1 MRLLRPAAA
10 LFAAT
15 LVTVVGCKAP
25 DPNDPATQIAQL
37 GKSDPKVVLDAAR
50 ELRKLK
56 AKSAVEPL
64 VKLLGHDNMDV
75 RNEAA
80 YALAEIRDASAVQP
94 LIAAIDLATTAKGAD
109 RVNMRIAYALG
120 ELGDP
125 SATPSLVKI
134 IDSARDPLVRVA
146 ALKALGALKDPKA
159 VPTLQKLVTDE
170 NAPPL
175 LTKHAIIA
183 LGDLRSAEAI
193 PALVRAMVLERK
205 GVSFFAES
213 SYALFQVGAPAADA
227 LSKILTGENTEY
239 IAWAAEKNRTPAG
252 YLSKA
257 AIVLADLGEASA
269 VPALVKLLT
278 WQEPTG
284 DIVKQYI
291 VRKTAAD
298 ALGRLRAPEG
308 AAAIIAQLDVDE
320 ANVRESF
327 ALALAHMSATNA
339 LPKLEAVAKDLKS
352 SWTAR
357 QAAITGLAMLGNSA
371 NKGAIDANLANE
383 SDGKAKENCMKE
395 PANPAEMPIMKQA
408 RCEKENE
415 ARPTFLKAEL
425 ARLTAGD
432 ACGEDAKCWAG
443 KLTDKEPKVRERA
456 AYELGKIGDP
466 SALDA
471 LETAA
476 QDDDLHT
483 RRAAYIALDWF
494 TKLDGAK
501 SELKTKYEPLK
512 KQLDDEDGR
521 AYTIVVNEDLKRV
534 VWKLSLLQ

>member
-1 MRLLRPAAA
+1 MTLRRFVAA
-10 LFAAT
+10 LSAAT
-15 LVTVVGCKAP
+15 LVAAVAGCKAS

-37 GKSDPKVVLDAAR
+37 GKSDPKVVVEAAR

-94 LIAAIDLATTAKGAD
+94 LINAIDITTTARGAD

-120 ELGDP
+120 ELGDT

-134 IDSARDPLVRVA
+134 VDNARDPLVRES
-146 ALKALGALKDPKA
+146 ALRALGALKDPKA
-159 VPTLQKLVTDE
+159 IPTLLKLVTDE
-170 NAPPL
+170 DAPPL

-183 LGDLRSAEAI
+183 LGALRTEEAI
-193 PALVRAMVLERK
+193 PALVRAIVLERK
-205 GVSFFAES
+205 GVSFFAEAS
-213 SYALFQVGAPAADA
+213 FALFQIGAPAAEA
-227 LSKILTGENTEY
+227 LSKILTGEDKEY
-239 IAWAAEKNRTPAG
+239 VAWAAEKKRVPAG

-269 VPALVKLLT
+269 VPSLVKLMT
-278 WQEPTG
+278 WEEPGG
-284 DIVKQYI
+284 DMVQQYI

-298 ALGRLRAPEG
+298 ALGRLRAAEG
-308 AAAIIAQLDVDE
+308 AAAITAQLGVDE
-320 ANVRESF
+320 ANVRESY
-327 ALALAHMSATNA
+327 ALALAHMDATSA
-339 LPKLEAVAKDLKS
+339 LPRLEAVAKDLKS
-352 SWTAR
+352 SWSAR
-357 QAAITGLAMLGNSA
+357 QAAITGLAMLGDLK
-371 NKGAIDANLANE
+371 NKGAIEANLANE
-383 SDGKAKENCMKE
+383 SDGKAMENCMKE
-395 PANPAEMPIMKQA
+395 PSNPAELPVMRQA

-432 ACGEDAKCWAG
+432 ACGKDAKCWAE
-443 KLTDKEPKVRERA
+443 KLTDKEAKVRERA
-456 AYELGKIGDP
+456 AYELGKLGDA
-466 SALDA
+466 STLDS

-494 TKLDGAK
+494 TKRDDAK
-501 SELKTKYEPLK
+501 TALKAKYEPLK
-512 KQLDDEDGR
+512 KQLADEDGR

-534 VWKLSLLQ
+534 VWKLSLL

>member
-1 MRLLRPAAA
+1 MNLLRPAAA

-15 LVTVVGCKAP
+15 LVTVVGCKAA

-37 GKSDPKVVLDAAR
+37 SKSDPKVVVDAAR

-56 AKSAVEPL
+56 AKTAVEPL

-80 YALAEIRDASAVQP
+80 YALAEIQDASAVQP

-120 ELGDP
+120 ELGDT

-134 IDSARDPLVRVA
+134 IDGARDPLVRVA

-175 LTKHAIIA
+175 LTKHAVIA
-183 LGDLRSAEAI
+183 LGDLRSADAI

-213 SYALFQVGAPAADA
+213 SFALFQVGAPAAEA
-227 LSKILTGENTEY
+227 LSKILTGEDKEY
-239 IAWAAEKNRTPAG
+239 VAWAAEKNRVPAG

-269 VPALVKLLT
+269 VPALVKLVT
-278 WQEPTG
+278 WEEPGG
-284 DIVKQYI
+284 DMVQQYI

-308 AAAIIAQLDVDE
+308 ATAITAQLGVDE

-327 ALALAHMSATNA
+327 ALALAHMNAKTA

-352 SWTAR
+352 SWSAR
-357 QAAITGLAMLGNSA
+357 QAAITGLAMLGNLA
-371 NKGAIDANLANE
+371 NKGAIEANIANE
-383 SDGKAKENCMKE
+383 ADGKAMENCMKE
-395 PANPAEMPIMKQA
+395 PGNPAEMPIMRKA

-432 ACGEDAKCWAG
+432 ACAQDAKCWAE

-476 QDDDLHT
+476 QDEDLHT

-494 TKLDGAK
+494 TKIDGAK
-501 SELKTKYEPLK
+501 GAMKAKYEPLK
-512 KQLDDEDGR
+512 KQLKDEDGR